1 MKTSIKGSQLNL
13 SSDSISI
20 SICESESEA
29 QPENKTD
36 TELLEF
42 RIGAFPKKHGNAFY
56 GPTFMTLVV
65 VRVESDLGPG
75 SSGASGSDL

>member
-13 SSDSISI
+13 NSDSI

-29 QPENKTD
+29 RPENKTD

-42 RIGAFPKKHGNAFY
+42 RIGALSKKHGNAFY
-56 GPTFMTLVV
+56 GPTFLTLVV
-65 VRVESDLGPG
+65 VRAESDLGPG